1 MPPDGDVGTGELS
14 RQIRDVLSRFQDLAT
29 RLETQF
35 MRTDT
40 FIFYQRLV
48 DQSIAEI
55 KSALLTKASEEKVQ
69 NLDDALDGKASKAE
83 LESLKSRVSD
93 LEDDKKWLTRLVFGF
108 IILGV
113 LGAVFAVAQLGGSS
127 K

>member
-1 MPPDGDVGTGELS
+1 MADGDIGTGELS
-14 RQIRDVLSRFQDLAT
+14 RQIRDVLTRFQDLAT

-40 FIFYQRLV
+40 FVFYQRLI
-48 DQSIAEI
+48 DKAI
-55 KSALLTKASEEKVQ
+55 KDLEDAVKDKAAKTSLADLRGE
-69 NLDDALDGKASKAE
+69 LDNKASKAD
-83 LESLKSRVSD
+83 LESLKEKVES
-93 LEDDKKWLTRLVFGF
+93 LEDDKKWLTRLVLGF

-113 LGAVFAVAQLGGSS
+113 LGAVFAVTQGGAG

>member
-1 MPPDGDVGTGELS
+1 MTDTENVGTGELS
-14 RQIRDVLSRFQDLAT
+14 RQIRDVLARFQDLAT

-40 FIFYQRLV
+40 FVFYQRLI
-48 DQSIAEI
+48 DKA
-55 KSALLTKASEEKVQ
+55 TKDLEDSVR
-69 NLDDALDGKASKAE
+69 GKASTDSLLTLSNSLDKKADAE
-83 LESLKSRVSD
+83 RVRRLEDRVDD

-113 LGAVFAVAQLGGSS
+113 LGALFAFSQLGGT
-127 K
+127 